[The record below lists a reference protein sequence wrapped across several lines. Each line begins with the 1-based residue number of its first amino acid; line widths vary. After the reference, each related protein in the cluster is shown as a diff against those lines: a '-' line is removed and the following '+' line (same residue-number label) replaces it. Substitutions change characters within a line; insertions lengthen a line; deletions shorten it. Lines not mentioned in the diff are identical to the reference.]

1 MIQLFNLPHQVNNP
15 PDSGRSAEV
24 TQRLSN
30 AKEAANKPA
39 LQSHED
45 LARKLQEEMERNRKA
60 SSGPMK

>member
-1 MIQLFNLPHQVNNP
+1 M
-15 PDSGRSAEV
+15 

-45 LARKLQEEMERNRKA
+45 LARKLQVIDVLLFMLNLFIYLFIFFR
-60 SSGPMK
+60 GVGV

>member
-1 MIQLFNLPHQVNNP
+1 M
-15 PDSGRSAEV
+15 

-45 LARKLQEEMERNRKA
+45 LARKLQVTYNLQFKPMVFYA
-60 SSGPMK
+60 SVSFLHGTNIKI